1 MQRAVIDT
9 NVFIA
14 AGFNPGSASASIL
27 DLIRLGHL
35 ITVWN
40 EATRCETRTLFER
53 IPRLDWNHAAPLFR
67 DEGRYDLETDT
78 GRVDFVT
85 DPGDRKF
92 AALSLASGA
101 PIVSSDDHLLA
112 HRDRLTVWTP
122 SAFVRKR
129 LDQES

>member
-27 DLIRLGHL
+27 DLIRSGHL
-35 ITVWN
+35 IAVWN
-40 EATRCETRTLFER
+40 EATRRETRALLER
-53 IPRLDWNHAAPLFR
+53 IPRLDWNHAVPLFQ

-78 GRVDFVT
+78 GLVDFVT
-85 DPGDRKF
+85 DPEDRKF

-112 HRDRLTVWTP
+112 HRDRLTVWTLG
-122 SAFVRKR
+122 AFIRER